1 MPTIFSLKTVFL
13 KPAALSRQ
21 SLSYLAL
28 GLLLALLLGSSGL
41 ALLALTGWQTAPEVQ
56 LWQDPWFWQV
66 LKFTLWQ
73 AVLSSLLSVVLALPL
88 ARALVMDAQLP
99 AKAAFL
105 RWCLLCFVMPSLI
118 LITGLV
124 VMFGFTGWLTP
135 LLNRVFGESW
145 SLYGLTGILLAH
157 VFLNLPLAIRVLT
170 SQWGSIP
177 SSVWKMA
184 AQLHL
189 TGWQRFLL
197 VEWPALRSV
206 LPALLGFIFLL
217 CFNSFA
223 VVLALG
229 GGPAATT
236 LELAIFQALKY
247 NFNPSEALFLAVTQ
261 LLVAGSCFWLFS
273 RWGKLEWLAPAT
285 AGQTWRPELSTTSR
299 WLGRISYLL
308 IALYLTLPVLGLLP
322 TAMSQGLAGLP
333 WLKLFK
339 ASGWSLVFALTASLL
354 AVLMALQL
362 TWVASNQQQV
372 GTQQKISGLTRL
384 VPVAA
389 LHHLII
395 PGMVLSV
402 GLYIFFMPL
411 INWMDWGWLAIIW
424 LNALIAL
431 PFAFSQLKP
440 AVFTYQASYQRLAA
454 SLALPLGVYWWRV
467 VLPYLKPA
475 LQRVAAIAL
484 VLTLG
489 DFAIFGIFGQPD
501 YTTLPWLIYELAGS
515 YQLAAAALASLWLL
529 GLAFIGLML
538 LERK

>member
-1 MPTIFSLKTVFL
+1 MLK
-13 KPAALSRQ
+13 
-21 SLSYLAL
+21 SLSFKNLSCSNLAL
-28 GLLLALLLGSSGL
+28 GLLLTLLLGSSGL

-56 LWQDPWFWQV
+56 LWQDLWFWRV

-73 AVLSSLLSVVLALPL
+73 ALLSSFISVLLALPL
-88 ARALVMDAQLP
+88 ARALVMDARLP

-124 VMFGFTGWLTP
+124 VMFGFSGWLTP
-135 LLNRVFGESW
+135 FLNLVFGDGW

-170 SQWGSIP
+170 SQWDSIP

-236 LELAIFQALKY
+236 LEVAIFQALKY

-273 RWGKLEWLAPAT
+273 RWGKLEWLAPAS
-285 AGQTWRPELSTTSR
+285 AGQTWRPQTNRLTL
-299 WLGRISYLL
+299 WLGRFFYLF

-322 TAMSQGLAGLP
+322 TAVSKGLAGLP

-339 ASGWSLVFALTASLL
+339 ASGWSLLFALTASLL
-354 AVLMALQL
+354 AVFMALQL
-362 TWVASNQQQV
+362 SWVSSNQQQ
-372 GTQQKISGLTRL
+372 KNGLTRL

-424 LNALIAL
+424 LNTLIAL

-440 AVFTYQASYQRLAA
+440 AVFSYQANYQRLAA
-454 SLALPLGVYWWRV
+454 SLGLPFGVYWWRV

-475 LQRVAAIAL
+475 LQRVAAISL

-489 DFAIFGIFGQPD
+489 DFAIFGIFGQPE

-529 GLAFIGLML
+529 GLAFIGLIL
-538 LERK
+538 LERKSDVKC

>member
-1 MPTIFSLKTVFL
+1 MPTIFSLKALFI
-13 KPAALSRQ
+13 KPTALSRQ
-21 SLSYLAL
+21 RLSYLAL
-28 GLLLALLLGSSGL
+28 GLLLVLLLGSSSL

-73 AVLSSLLSVVLALPL
+73 AVLSSLLSVALALPL
-88 ARALVMDAQLP
+88 ARALVMDAKLP

-135 LLNRVFGESW
+135 FLNLFFGDGW

-189 TGWQRFLL
+189 KGWQRFLL

-236 LELAIFQALKY
+236 LEVAIFQALKY

-261 LLVAGSCFWLFS
+261 LVVAGSCFWLFS

-285 AGQTWRPELSTTSR
+285 AGQTWRPQLSTTSR

-333 WLKLFK
+333 WLKLLK
-339 ASGWSLVFALTASLL
+339 ASGWSLTFALTASLL
-354 AVLMALQL
+354 AVLMSLQL

-372 GTQQKISGLTRL
+372 GTNQKMSGLTRL

-411 INWMDWGWLAIIW
+411 INWMNWGWLAIIW

-475 LQRVAAIAL
+475 LQKVAAISL

-501 YTTLPWLIYELAGS
+501 YITLPWLIYELAGS

>member
-1 MPTIFSLKTVFL
+1 MFKHFSLPRLSFL
-13 KPAALSRQ
+13 SSSFP
-21 SLSYLAL
+21 SLSL

-41 ALLALTGWQTAPEVQ
+41 ALLALTGWQTSPDAGFWQE

-73 AVLSSLLSVVLALPL
+73 ALLSSFISVLLALPL
-88 ARALVMDAQLP
+88 ARALVMDGQLP
-99 AKAAFL
+99 AKAVFL

-124 VMFGFTGWLTP
+124 AMFGYTGWLTP
-135 LLNRVFGESW
+135 LLNSILGKGW

-157 VFLNLPLAIRVLT
+157 IFLNLPLALRVLS
-170 SQWGSIP
+170 SQWASIP
-177 SSVWKMA
+177 SSVWQMA

-189 TGWQRFLL
+189 TGWRRFLL

-236 LELAIFQALKY
+236 LEVAIFQALKY

-261 LLVAGSCFWLFS
+261 LLVAGSLFWLFS
-273 RWGKLEWLAPAT
+273 RWGKLEWLAPAS
-285 AGQTWRPELSTTSR
+285 AGQTWRPQTSR
-299 WLGRISYLL
+299 FTLWIGRFFYLF

-322 TAMSQGLAGLP
+322 TAVGKGLAGLP

-339 ASGWSLVFALTASLL
+339 ASGWSLLFALIASLL

-362 TWVASNQQQV
+362 SWVSRIKQQV
-372 GTQQKISGLTRL
+372 GAQQKISWLSRL
-384 VPVAA
+384 APVAA

-402 GLYIFFMPL
+402 GLYIFFMPF

-431 PFAFSQLKP
+431 PFSFSQLKP
-440 AVFTYQASYQRLAA
+440 AVFSYQANYQRLAA
-454 SLALPLGVYWWRV
+454 SLGLPFGIYWWRV
-467 VLPYLKPA
+467 VLPYLRPA
-475 LQRVAAIAL
+475 LKRVAAISL

-489 DFAIFGIFGQPD
+489 DFAIFGIFGQPE

-529 GLAFIGLML
+529 GLAFVGLML

>member
-1 MPTIFSLKTVFL
+1 M
-13 KPAALSRQ
+13 
-21 SLSYLAL
+21 
-28 GLLLALLLGSSGL
+28 LLLALLLGSSGL
-41 ALLALTGWQTAPEVQ
+41 ALLALTGWQTAPQVQ

-73 AVLSSLLSVVLALPL
+73 AVLSSFISVLLALPL
-88 ARALVMDAQLP
+88 ARALVMDKQLP
-99 AKAAFL
+99 AKATFL

-135 LLNRVFGESW
+135 FLNLVFGEGW

-184 AQLHL
+184 AQLQL
-189 TGWQRFLL
+189 KGWQRFLL

-236 LELAIFQALKY
+236 LEVAIFQALKY

-261 LLVAGSCFWLFS
+261 LIVAGSLFWFFN
-273 RWGKLEWLAPAT
+273 RWGKLEWLAPASG
-285 AGQTWRPELSTTSR
+285 GQTWRPATNLFTR
-299 WLGRISYLL
+299 WLGRGFYLC

-322 TAMSQGLAGLP
+322 TAISQGLAGLP
-333 WLKLFK
+333 WLKLLK
-339 ASGWSLVFALTASLL
+339 ASGWSLLFALTASLL

-362 TWVASNQQQV
+362 SWMSS
-372 GTQQKISGLTRL
+372 TQPAYLPKKTNSLEGFITRL
-384 VPVAA
+384 AALAA

-402 GLYIFFMPL
+402 GLYIFFMPF

-440 AVFTYQASYQRLAA
+440 AVFTYQVNYQRLAA
-454 SLALPLGVYWWRV
+454 SLGLPFGMYWWRV

-475 LQRVAAIAL
+475 LERVAAISL

-489 DFAIFGIFGQPD
+489 DFAIFGIFGQPN

>member
-1 MPTIFSLKTVFL
+1 MFKTFFL
-13 KPAALSRQ
+13 KPAALSN
-21 SLSYLAL
+21 LAL
-28 GLLLALLLGSSGL
+28 GLLLTLLLGSSSL
-41 ALLALTGWQTAPEVQ
+41 ALLALTGWQMEPEVE

-73 AVLSSLLSVVLALPL
+73 AVLSSLLSVALALPL
-88 ARALVMDAQLP
+88 ARALVMDTSLP
-99 AKAAFL
+99 AKTVFL
-105 RWCLLCFVMPSLI
+105 HWCLLCFVMPSLI

-124 VMFGFTGWLTP
+124 TMFGYTGWLTP
-135 LLNRVFGESW
+135 FLNLISGDNW

-170 SQWGSIP
+170 AQWSSIP

-189 TGWQRFLL
+189 KGWQRFLL

-206 LPALLGFIFLL
+206 LPALSGFIFLL

-236 LELAIFQALKY
+236 LEVAVFQSLKY
-247 NFNPSEALFLAVTQ
+247 NFNPSEALFLAMTQ
-261 LLVAGSCFWLFS
+261 FLVAGSFFWLFS
-273 RWGKLEWLAPAT
+273 RWGKLEWLAPASG
-285 AGQTWRPELSTTSR
+285 GQTWRPKPGAISL
-299 WLGRISYLL
+299 WIGRISYVL
-308 IALYLTLPVLGLLP
+308 IALYLTLPVLSLLP
-322 TAMSQGLAGLP
+322 TASSQGLAGLP
-333 WLKLFK
+333 WSKLLK

-354 AVLMALQL
+354 AVLMSLHL
-362 TWVASNQQQV
+362 TWVASNQQQA
-372 GTQQKISGLTRL
+372 SWLTRL
-384 VPVAA
+384 IPVAA

-411 INWMDWGWLAIIW
+411 INWMNWGWLAIIW

-440 AVFTYQASYQRLAA
+440 RVFAYQASYQRLAA
-454 SLALPLGVYWWRV
+454 SLSLPSGVYWWRV

-475 LQRVAAIAL
+475 LQRVAAISL

-489 DFAIFGIFGQPD
+489 DFAVFGIFGQPE

-515 YQLAAAALASLWLL
+515 YQLAAAALASVWLL
-529 GLAFIGLML
+529 GLAFISLML
-538 LERK
+538 LEKK